1 MRAWVVITLLTLPG
15 TAASHG
21 GGLDAQ
27 GCHNDRK
34 RGDYHC
40 HRAQSTPAQ
49 TLAPVAPR
57 RHPDPRNTA
66 VTTLAPAAVAAR
78 PTYYANCAAVRAA
91 RAAPI
96 RYGDPGYASHLDRD
110 GDGVGCE

>member
-1 MRAWVVITLLTLPG
+1 MRAWVVIALLTLPG

-34 RGDYHC
+34 RGEYHC
-40 HRAQSTPAQ
+40 HRAQSMPAQ
-49 TLAPVAPR
+49 SLAPVTPR
-57 RHPDPRNTA
+57 RHPDPRSAHATP
-66 VTTLAPAAVAAR
+66 LALATVAPR
-78 PTYYANCAAVRAA
+78 PTYYANCDAVRAA

-96 RYGDPGYASHLDRD
+96 RYGDPGYA
-110 GDGVGCE
+110 

>member
-49 TLAPVAPR
+49 ALAPVAPR
-57 RHPDPRNTA
+57 RHPDPQNA
-66 VTTLAPAAVAAR
+66 ATTLLAPASVQPRA
-78 PTYYANCAAVRAA
+78 TYYANCSAVRAA